1 MKEASHMQKI
11 KDSFHKLLRM
21 PAFTGLVLFVFA
33 LVLLIV
39 LQGPYRF
46 FSLRNINTLFL
57 TSMPFLLVVIAQSVL
72 LISGTLDLSIG
83 MQVALANV
91 VTIMTVQE
99 WGIPFLLGCLLG
111 ILAAIA
117 ASLVCWLFISVFRLP
132 DLLVG
137 FAMIFA
143 IRGINLMIMP
153 LPQGTIPMSFW
164 MLYESRILGFLPF
177 SILFLVIVLLI
188 WAYLKRTRFGT
199 NIYAVGANPQNAFA
213 AGISPVKVQL
223 QAFMFKGFVV
233 GLAGICI
240 TLMSASGNPNQGE
253 DLGLRSIAAGIVGGL
268 TFGGWGTLACGI
280 FGAGFFVLIQNSV
293 RYFFD
298 LIFRVFPQLGGVAVV
313 TFWHNLFADVI
324 IFLGLLM
331 TIVTMKGQREAL
343 RVSIQNKYQ
352 NVRKHSFKRTDT
364 DA

>member
-1 MKEASHMQKI
+1 MQKI
-11 KDSFHKLLRM
+11 KDSFYNLRRM
-21 PAFTGLVLFVFA
+21 PVFTGFVLFVFA

-46 FSLRNINTLFL
+46 FSVRNINTLFV
-57 TSMPFLLVVIAQSVL
+57 TSMPFLLVVIGQSVL

-111 ILAAIA
+111 ILAAMA
-117 ASLVCWLFISVFRLP
+117 ASLVCWILVSIFRLP
-132 DLLVG
+132 DLLAG
-137 FAMIFA
+137 FALIFV
-143 IRGINLMIMP
+143 IRGINLLIMP
-153 LPQGTIPMSFW
+153 IPQGTVPMTFW
-164 MLYESRILGFLPF
+164 RLYESRIFGIFPF
-177 SILFLVIVLLI
+177 SALFLIFVLLI
-188 WAYLKRTRFGT
+188 WFYLKRTKFGV

-213 AGISPVKVQL
+213 DGISPVKVQF
-223 QAFMFKGFVV
+223 QAFLFKGFVV

-253 DLGLRSIAAGIVGGL
+253 ELGLRSIAAGIVGGL
-268 TFGGWGTLACGI
+268 TFGGWGGVACGI
-280 FGAGFFVLIQNSV
+280 YGAGFFILIQNSV

-298 LIFRVFPQLGGVAVV
+298 LIFNMFPQLGGVAVV
-313 TFWHNLFADVI
+313 TFWHNLFADFI

-331 TIVTMKGQREAL
+331 TLVTMKGQREAL

-352 NVRKHSFKRTDT
+352 SVRKHSSKREDN
-364 DA
+364 DVK